1 MEGLKILRQLAWPLL
16 MFWLALVPAHSTG
29 QTTPSAKAMAKAR
42 AAHEQ
47 ARTKSKISPNHPG
60 ISPVSFRPDIADEA
74 GLDAEVAAARRIG
87 SGKSGSKEANERLA
101 RASVVLIDWVLRAE
115 AVSDIERARHF
126 TRKLHRDLRDSGRH
140 VENLSRRGDLMARQA
155 MGFLLER
162 GILLQKDA
170 EKSCVEF
177 IAAAQKLAPAGWHAA
192 QCLMDAAP
200 EKAWA
205 QMERAA
211 EQGHAA
217 AQEWMGRRFLGQFG
231 AKEEDVVRARAYL
244 VQSASQGRPSA
255 QTLLAYILIAGLGGP
270 VDLARGV
277 RLYKV
282 AAEKGD
288 VNAQNNLGELH
299 ETGRGVTRNIDDAI
313 RWYERAADQGF
324 APAQF
329 NAGRLWAIGI
339 GGKNDAAK
347 ARAFLLQAET
357 NGVLQARQVLDWLDR
372 QEVPAPAGSP
382 ASKP

>member
-1 MEGLKILRQLAWPLL
+1 
-16 MFWLALVPAHSTG
+16 
-29 QTTPSAKAMAKAR
+29 
-42 AAHEQ
+42 
-47 ARTKSKISPNHPG
+47 
-60 ISPVSFRPDIADEA
+60 
-74 GLDAEVAAARRIG
+74 
-87 SGKSGSKEANERLA
+87 
-101 RASVVLIDWVLRAE
+101 
-115 AVSDIERARHF
+115 
-126 TRKLHRDLRDSGRH
+126 
-140 VENLSRRGDLMARQA
+140 MARQA

-231 AKEEDVVRARAYL
+231 AKEDDVVRARAYL

-277 RLYKV
+277 RLYTV

-357 NGVLQARQVLDWLDR
+357 NGVLQARLVLDWLDR